1 MSPIKS
7 SQKFLQTDLNPLSL
21 DSFPLFKMAFVPGRN
36 IHEKTSSLMKLWI
49 IPIRKKKKTGFI
61 AIQVDLTK
69 AFDKVEWNLLS
80 NILANVGF
88 CKKFC

>member
-1 MSPIKS
+1 
-7 SQKFLQTDLNPLSL
+7 
-21 DSFPLFKMAFVPGRN
+21 
-36 IHEKTSSLMKLWI
+36 MKLWI
-49 IPIRKKKKTGFI
+49 IPIRKKKKIGFI
-61 AIQVDLTK
+61 AIQVDLAK